1 MASQDGMSLKCIEA
15 RFRRAVERP
24 AVRPGRLCSRTG
36 RASMTRVKFDD
47 LEMSCCALML
57 HNGEPFTGV
66 AFALDRNGH
75 VVEEAE
81 CVDGMMD
88 GIVRQWSADGVL
100 VMEENIVFNMLHGSK
115 KRWFHNGNLKS
126 TGEYELGICI
136 RETEF
141 SETGETVRD
150 YSLTESDWHFE
161 ILKRYRSG
169 SVARLIEGRKGK
181 R

>member
-1 MASQDGMSLKCIEA
+1 VCAAAAVASLSAAQAGLRIAAPC
-15 RFRRAVERP
+15 
-24 AVRPGRLCSRTG
+24 RPGRLCSRTG

-47 LEMSCCALML
+47 LEMSYECGLML

-66 AFALDRNGH
+66 AFALDQNGH
-75 VVEEAE
+75 IIEEAE

-88 GIVRQWSADGVL
+88 GIVREWSADGIL
-100 VMEENIVFNMLHGSK
+100 VMEESLAFNILHGSK
-115 KRWFHNGNLKS
+115 KRWFQNGNLKS

-141 SETGETVRD
+141 SETGETVRE
-150 YSLTESDWHFE
+150 YALTENDWHFD

-169 SVARLIEGRKGK
+169 SIAQLIEDRK
-181 R
+181 RRT